1 MADVIILGGG
11 DEARVCSD
19 VLGRAGFAVQ
29 HAFELDPD
37 DPSPVIIG
45 EVSGALHVTREAVE
59 QGRHVLMAAT
69 HFLTPERLAGLFD
82 IRRRSQALFVWNPRR
97 YHPGFRLVNGLIE
110 TDAGW
115 QPRYLRHELLS
126 MDAPSAAS
134 VRWSCLEAVALVNAL
149 ANDEPQIATASALI
163 SSKRNSPDLVTM
175 KVAYKNV
182 ESLVVVGL
190 GEGIER
196 HETLIAAPTRKVLVD
211 GLSHSAPVRVIDDE
225 ALYEPVARWLSCPTA
240 SPHELARQQCIAFL
254 EAASQPSLAKQ
265 EAAMWLR
272 SLATLDAVER
282 SLASEGAG
290 MLVRAE
296 MPHSSLRVLS
306 DLRPV
311 PAA

>member
-1 MADVIILGGG
+1 MADVTVLGGG
-11 DEARVCSD
+11 DEARISSD
-19 VLGRAGFAVQ
+19 MLARAGFAVQ
-29 HAFELDPD
+29 HAFELDPR

-45 EVSGALHVTREAVE
+45 EVSGALHVAREAVE
-59 QGRHVLMAAT
+59 QGRHVLIAAT

-82 IRRRSQALFVWNPRR
+82 IRRRSQALFVWNARR
-97 YHPGFRLVNGLIE
+97 YHPGFRLVSSLIE
-110 TDAGW
+110 TDSGW
-115 QPRYLRHELLS
+115 QPRYLRHESLS
-126 MDAPSAAS
+126 MDAPSAPS
-134 VRWSCLEAVALVNAL
+134 VRWSSLEAIALVTAL
-149 ANDEPQIATASALI
+149 ANDEPQIATASSLI
-163 SSKRNSPDLVTM
+163 NARRNAPDLVTM

-182 ESLVVVGL
+182 EALVVVGL

-254 EAASQPSLAKQ
+254 EATAQPSCAKQ

-296 MPHSSLRVLS
+296 MPQPAIRVLT
-306 DLRPV
+306 DLRPL

>member
-1 MADVIILGGG
+1 MADVTILGGG

-19 VLGRAGFAVQ
+19 VLARAGFAVQ
-29 HAFELDPD
+29 HAFELDPQ

-69 HFLTPERLAGLFD
+69 HFLTPERLASLFD
-82 IRRRSQALFVWNPRR
+82 IRRRSQALFVWNARR
-97 YHPGFRLVNGLIE
+97 YHPGFRLVSGLME

-115 QPRYLRHELLS
+115 QPRYLRHESLS

-134 VRWSCLEAVALVNAL
+134 VRWSCLEAIALVSAL

-163 SSKRNSPDLVTM
+163 NSKRNSPDLVTM
-175 KVAYKNV
+175 KVAYRNV

-254 EAASQPSLAKQ
+254 EAAAQPSLAKQ

-296 MPHSSLRVLS
+296 MPQPALRVLT